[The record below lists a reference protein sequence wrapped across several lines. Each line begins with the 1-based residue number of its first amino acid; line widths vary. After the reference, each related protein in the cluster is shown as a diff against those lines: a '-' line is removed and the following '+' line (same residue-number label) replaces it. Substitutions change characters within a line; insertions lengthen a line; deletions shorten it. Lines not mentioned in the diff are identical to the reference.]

1 MAGYG
6 HGHDGVDGISS
17 SSSSSSHDGENK
29 CFKTIKQMNFRMA
42 LLAFKIWVVLLEG
55 VFLAYGITSIP
66 LSYN

>member
-1 MAGYG
+1 MGMGMMVLMAY
-6 HGHDGVDGISS
+6 HHPHPHHLMMVK
-17 SSSSSSHDGENK
+17 NK